1 MSNLI
6 TTPEIA
12 AGNFAGRI
20 NQQIVAGVQAAKNAL
35 ANGTPANTAQGIPA
49 CAASDIQNAFGTAN
63 AALIATL
70 ATALGL

>member
-1 MSNLI
+1 MSEETVPI
-6 TTPEIA
+6 KS
-12 AGNFAGRI
+12 
-20 NQQIVAGVQAAKNAL
+20 AKNAL